1 MKLRPTTPKDGV
13 QWMLGGV
20 RLVRRE
26 PLALAGLF
34 SLMVFGLGLVMGLPW
49 IGPVA
54 VGVLLPA
61 LTAGW
66 VEVARAMQAGQR
78 PAPQQL
84 LGPLRSASARPAL
97 LKLGGLHALCAL
109 LMLTLGDLID
119 PGLDAAWQT
128 MRDPDASSEAT
139 LQAIGSLQQ
148 AVVLRSAL
156 LLPVALTFWHA
167 PAILVRTGVSVGQAL
182 FVSANA
188 SWRNLGAFV
197 VYGLCWIGADLV
209 LSVLLGGLLGALGL
223 GPAAMLVVLPG
234 ALLFSAAFYASLQGS
249 IDGCLDL
256 DA

>member
-1 MKLRPTTPKDGV
+1 MKLRLASAKDGV

-26 PLALAGLF
+26 PLLLTGLF
-34 SLMVFGLGLVMGLPW
+34 GLMVFGLGLVMGLPW
-49 IGPVA
+49 IGPVT

-84 LGPLRSASARPAL
+84 LGPLRSAARPAL
-97 LKLGGLHALCAL
+97 LKLGGLHALCVL

-128 MRDPDASSEAT
+128 MRDPDASTEAT
-139 LQAIGSLQQ
+139 MQAIGALQQ

-223 GPAAMLVVLPG
+223 GQAAMLVVLPG